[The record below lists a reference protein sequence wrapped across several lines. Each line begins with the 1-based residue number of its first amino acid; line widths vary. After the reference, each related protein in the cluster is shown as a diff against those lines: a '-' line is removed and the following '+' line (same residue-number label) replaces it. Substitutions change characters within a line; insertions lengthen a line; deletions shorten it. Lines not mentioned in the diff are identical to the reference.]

1 MLGALI
7 QHPTSLAVAIIVMA
21 LLNFGLGTLAL
32 RADSRQRIF
41 ERAASIQAVA
51 SRSPAQFALPF
62 IIAVAMAALTLL
74 LDAYSREAIGGG
86 YLVMQ
91 LATLILNLDAWLRAR
106 VALIEGIADGRVVL
120 SAQYQHRNLAAKIV
134 AVAVFTEL
142 VAVAFG
148 SLAFATGGAFL
159 FATAAGWYRRAIQ
172 ASRQVAAGEA

>member
-7 QHPTSLAVAIIVMA
+7 QHPAILAVAIIVMA
-21 LLNFGLGTLAL
+21 LLNFGLATLAL

-41 ERAASIQAVA
+41 ERAGSIQAVA
-51 SRSPAQFALPF
+51 SRSPVQFALPF
-62 IIAVAMAALTLL
+62 IIAVVMAALTLF
-74 LDAYSREAIGGG
+74 LDAHSREAIGGG

-106 VALIEGIADGRVVL
+106 VALVEGIADGRVVL

-142 VAVAFG
+142 IAVAFV

-172 ASRQVAAGEA
+172 SSRQVAAGEA